1 MRQAG
6 GGGGKVTLS
15 TLNMHS
21 QLLSQRR
28 LEQVLTADS
37 RLPFPSSATLVPFR
51 RGSVEI
57 RRIREQKR
65 YPVISVSITELTPLI
80 YE

>member
-6 GGGGKVTLS
+6 GGGGKGTLS

-37 RLPFPSSATLVPFR
+37 RLPFPSSATVPEGQCR
-51 RGSVEI
+51 D
-57 RRIREQKR
+57 
-65 YPVISVSITELTPLI
+65 
-80 YE
+80 